1 MQAESSE
8 KVFAVNK
15 SEVAVSQNKVE
26 CRFSANQ
33 QKMDRVLCASQ
44 KVEVVSTEMLLGEMV
59 ISGKIVVDVVYLTP
73 DGEIDQATSAFS
85 YQVKLENSICEPSLI
100 YKVKAEIID
109 CKVQDFN
116 EDEIRYELTVQAKV
130 TAYPQYDIQVANVDE
145 GFCAQKT
152 FSNSTKLV
160 KDYQQ
165 KLNEVFKFDLKEKV
179 KKVLKVD
186 SQTILKDIQPSDGFV
201 TINGEDIV
209 EVLYVEDD
217 IEPKIKT
224 ISKIIPFSEE
234 IEIGGVKKESLLE
247 ADISPVVD
255 SVSSTLDKKEED
267 CEISISRDVNLK
279 VFVFENV
286 EFESIK
292 DVYSLTHSTL
302 TATNS
307 YEYFVPERQV
317 FFQGKID
324 GSVTLNDDSLRIDK
338 VIKNCSGQQKI
349 LSSFIED
356 DQIVVQGLAS
366 TTVIYLND
374 ETNSTQSVEVEIPY
388 EIKQRVGE
396 LTNDRNVE
404 VDCVI
409 DNVDVVAKRGKD
421 VFVEAEIRAYAKIY
435 YGKTDAVISEI
446 TLQEELPKKSSAL
459 EIYFATEGQTLWDVA
474 KDMVED
480 VELLASQNQDLPE
493 IMTGSEKI
501 VCFRKREIN

>member
-1 MQAESSE
+1 M
-8 KVFAVNK
+8 
-15 SEVAVSQNKVE
+15 
-26 CRFSANQ
+26 
-33 QKMDRVLCASQ
+33 
-44 KVEVVSTEMLLGEMV
+44 
-59 ISGKIVVDVVYLTP
+59 
-73 DGEIDQATSAFS
+73 
-85 YQVKLENSICEPSLI
+85 
-100 YKVKAEIID
+100 
-109 CKVQDFN
+109 
-116 EDEIRYELTVQAKV
+116 
-130 TAYPQYDIQVANVDE
+130 
-145 GFCAQKT
+145 
-152 FSNSTKLV
+152 
-160 KDYQQ
+160 
-165 KLNEVFKFDLKEKV
+165 
-179 KKVLKVD
+179 
-186 SQTILKDIQPSDGFV
+186 
-201 TINGEDIV
+201 
-209 EVLYVEDD
+209 
-217 IEPKIKT
+217 
-224 ISKIIPFSEE
+224 
-234 IEIGGVKKESLLE
+234 
-247 ADISPVVD
+247 
-255 SVSSTLDKKEED
+255 
-267 CEISISRDVNLK
+267 
-279 VFVFENV
+279 
-286 EFESIK
+286 
-292 DVYSLTHSTL
+292 
-302 TATNS
+302 
-307 YEYFVPERQV
+307 